1 MNSVTVYTTT
11 QCPYCVMLK
20 NFLSEQ
26 NISFNEVNVETQ
38 PEVMQRLVKTTG
50 QMGVPQTEVNGQWI
64 IGFDPNN
71 IMIALRNRG
80 EK

>member
-38 PEVMQRLVKTTG
+38 PEIMDQLVKKTG
-50 QMGVPQTEVNGQWI
+50 QIGVPQTEVNGQWI
-64 IGFDPNN
+64 VGFDPNN
-71 IMIALRNRG
+71 IMKAL
-80 EK
+80 K